1 MKKGFTLIEL
11 MVVIVIMGIL
21 AAVAVPKLFL
31 MTCAS
36 KGDRCHDE
44 TPEIYADMCF
54 AHPSKCKINVLDSLC
69 TVDMNRCLNNGERAW
84 KIVTNYRQ
92 EKRAKKAA
100 EQPKPIEQ
108 PKPVQQ
114 TISNVDTEKLK
125 QELLAEYEKRLD
137 SIVKAVPAE
146 PVEEVQTSIQGS
158 KEEFIKCVKKC
169 TRENTAESLV
179 DFCIKDK
186 CK

>member
-11 MVVIVIMGIL
+11 MVVITIMGIL
-21 AAVAVPKLFL
+21 AAVAVPKIF
-31 MTCAS
+31 TIACAS

-44 TPEIYADMCF
+44 SPKIYADMCY
-54 AHPSKCKINVLDSLC
+54 AHPSKCKLNVLDSLC
-69 TVDMNRCLNNGERAW
+69 TVDMERCMRNKGTAW
-84 KIVTNYRQ
+84 DIVSNYRK
-92 EKRAKKAA
+92 ELRAKKKA

-114 TISNVDTEKLK
+114 TVSNIDTEKLK
-125 QELLAEYEKRLD
+125 QELLAEYEKKLD
-137 SIVKAVPAE
+137 SITKVAPPK
-146 PVEEVQTSIQGS
+146 PVEEVPTSIQGS

-179 DFCIKDK
+179 DFCIKEK

>member
-21 AAVAVPKLFL
+21 AAVAVLKIFD
-31 MTCAS
+31 MACKS
-36 KGDRCHDE
+36 KGERCKAE
-44 TPEIYADMCF
+44 SPEIYYGMC
-54 AHPSKCKINVLDSLC
+54 ASTMSPLKYCSEEDISVACIKNPGRCGQEQEAILMNATKKIAKQVL
-69 TVDMNRCLNNGERAW
+69 
-84 KIVTNYRQ
+84 
-92 EKRAKKAA
+92 A

-108 PKPVQQ
+108 PKPVKQ
-114 TISNVDTEKLK
+114 TVSNIDTEKLK

-137 SIVKAVPAE
+137 SIVKAVPE
-146 PVEEVQTSIQGS
+146 PVEEVHVSIQGS

>member
-21 AAVAVPKLFL
+21 AAVAVPMIFDMACK
-31 MTCAS
+31 S
-36 KGDRCHDE
+36 KGERCKAE
-44 TPEIYADMCF
+44 SPEIYYDMC
-54 AHPSKCKINVLDSLC
+54 ASTTAPLKYCSEEDISVACLKNPG
-69 TVDMNRCLNNGERAW
+69 RCGHEQEAILLNAT
-84 KIVTNYRQ
+84 K
-92 EKRAKKAA
+92 KRAKENVIA
-100 EQPKPIEQ
+100 EKSKEQ
-108 PKPVQQ
+108 PKPVKQ
-114 TISNVDTEKLK
+114 TVSNIDTEKLK

-137 SIVKAVPAE
+137 SIVKAVPE
-146 PVEEVQTSIQGS
+146 PVEEVRTTIQGS